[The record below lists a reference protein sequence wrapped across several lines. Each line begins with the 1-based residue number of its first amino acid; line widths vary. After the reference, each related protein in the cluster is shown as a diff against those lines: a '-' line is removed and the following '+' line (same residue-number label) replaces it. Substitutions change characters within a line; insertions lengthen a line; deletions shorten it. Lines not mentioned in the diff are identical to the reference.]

1 LRRAFCTTTSD
12 LAQAA
17 PSHDTVDATR
27 TLTFEAQRLEV
38 LQRSI
43 DDVVATTIDID
54 WSICVRDVEGR
65 EVAGRNADRS
75 MKTASIG
82 KLLLLVEVARQC
94 AEGDLTE
101 TTLLGQDPELH
112 VADSGIWQHLHVEEL
127 AVHDLCA
134 LIASVSDNLATNALL
149 KHVGLHRL
157 HDLTESLGLHHTAL
171 LDYVRDHRGPDDPE
185 TLSIGSASELS
196 LVMSQLSRNELVSP
210 TVSEQVN
217 AWLATNV
224 DLSMVA
230 SAFGLDPLAHAPS
243 DRNFVIRTKT
253 GADPGVRADVGTIG
267 RNAVWFNYAVI
278 ANWNAS
284 DPDLRDRALSG
295 MRAIGTTLRTTIEV
309 SAR

>member
-1 LRRAFCTTTSD
+1 
-12 LAQAA
+12 
-17 PSHDTVDATR
+17 
-27 TLTFEAQRLEV
+27 V

-43 DDVVATTIDID
+43 DDVVATTVDID
-54 WSICVRDVEGR
+54 WSICIRDVTGR

-94 AEGDLTE
+94 AEGDLTG
-101 TTLLGQDPELH
+101 TTLLGRDPELR

-127 AVHDLCA
+127 AVHDLCV
-134 LIASVSDNLATNALL
+134 LIASVSDNSATNALL
-149 KHVGLHRL
+149 KHVGLQRV
-157 HDLTESLGLHHTAL
+157 HDLAESFGLEHTAL

-185 TLSIGSASELS
+185 TLSTGSASELS
-196 LVMSQLSRNELVSP
+196 LVMSQLSRNDLVSP
-210 TVSEQVN
+210 TVSTQVN

-230 SAFGLDPLAHAPS
+230 SVFGLDPLAHAPS
-243 DRNFVIRTKT
+243 DRNFIIRNKT
-253 GADPGVRADVGTIG
+253 GADPGVRADVGMIG

-284 DPDLRDRALSG
+284 DSDLRDSALSG
-295 MRAIGTTLRTTIEV
+295 MRAIGSILRTTIETN
-309 SAR
+309 A

>member
-1 LRRAFCTTTSD
+1 L
-12 LAQAA
+12 
-17 PSHDTVDATR
+17 
-27 TLTFEAQRLEV
+27 

-43 DDVVATTIDID
+43 DDVVATTVDID
-54 WSICVRDVEGR
+54 WSICIRDVAGR

-94 AEGDLTE
+94 AEGDLTG
-101 TTLLGQDPELH
+101 TTLLGQDPELR
-112 VADSGIWQHLHVEEL
+112 VADSGIWQHLRVEEL
-127 AVHDLCA
+127 AVHDLCV

-149 KHVGLHRL
+149 KHVGLQRL
-157 HDLTESLGLHHTAL
+157 HDLAESLGLEHTAL
-171 LDYVRDHRGPDDPE
+171 LDYVRDHRGPDNPE
-185 TLSIGSASELS
+185 TLSTGSASELS

-230 SAFGLDPLAHAPS
+230 SAFGLDPLAHPPS
-243 DRNFVIRTKT
+243 DRNFIIRNKT
-253 GADPGVRADVGTIG
+253 GADPGVRADVGMIG

-284 DPDLRDRALSG
+284 DPDLRDSALSG
-295 MRAIGTTLRTTIEV
+295 TRAIGTILRTTIETN
-309 SAR
+309 A

>member
-1 LRRAFCTTTSD
+1 M
-12 LAQAA
+12 
-17 PSHDTVDATR
+17 
-27 TLTFEAQRLEV
+27 

-43 DDVVATTIDID
+43 DDVVATTVDID
-54 WSICVRDVEGR
+54 WSICIRNVAGR

-94 AEGDLTE
+94 AEGDLTG
-101 TTLLGQDPELH
+101 TTLLGQDLELR

-127 AVHDLCA
+127 AVHDLCV

-149 KHVGLHRL
+149 KHVGLQRV
-157 HDLTESLGLHHTAL
+157 HDLAESLGLEQTAL
-171 LDYVRDHRGPDDPE
+171 LDYVRDHRGPDEPE
-185 TLSIGSASELS
+185 ALSIGSASELS
-196 LVMSQLSRNELVSP
+196 LVMSQLARNELVSP

-230 SAFGLDPLAHAPS
+230 SVFGLDPLAHAPS
-243 DRNFVIRTKT
+243 DRNFIIRNKT
-253 GADPGVRADVGTIG
+253 GADPGVRADVGGLG

-284 DPDLRDRALSG
+284 DADLRDSALSG
-295 MRAIGTTLRTTIEV
+295 MRAIGTILRTAIETN
-309 SAR
+309 A